1 MDKCVMDGE
10 HKTKKIN
17 VGDMG
22 EILRGDL
29 KTKSKLNSYL
39 YYSTRIIF
47 KLKITGKS
55 IIQSSV
61 G

>member
-1 MDKCVMDGE
+1 MVSRKQN
-10 HKTKKIN
+10 KKKIIN
-17 VGDMG
+17 VGNMG
-22 EILRGDL
+22 GILLRGDL

-39 YYSTRIIF
+39 YYSMRIIF

-61 G
+61 R